1 MVRERWIH
9 FRGKKDTAIS
19 FQFCFSSRK
28 EKHFWSLLVLFYFE
42 ISDHVFILRMVSR
55 FTHSFNI
62 YLSDVHCVP
71 DIVENSGK
79 EDDRSSCLKEREHPG
94 ERRQTE
100 RSKTER

>member
-1 MVRERWIH
+1 
-9 FRGKKDTAIS
+9 
-19 FQFCFSSRK
+19 
-28 EKHFWSLLVLFYFE
+28 
-42 ISDHVFILRMVSR
+42 MVSR

>member
-1 MVRERWIH
+1 MVKERWIH
-9 FRGKKDTAIS
+9 FGREKKITAIS

-42 ISDHVFILRMVSR
+42 ICDHMFTLRMVSR
-55 FTHSFNI
+55 FIHSFNT

-79 EDDRSSCLKEREHPG
+79 EDDKSLCPRERTSWGGESDRKE
-94 ERRQTE
+94 
-100 RSKTER
+100 